1 MPAMEHMKLI
11 GLLKQLMQEGSR
23 WPCLHVLVTWS
34 PLAGG
39 DPCPGDPDA
48 WISISNFWW
57 EQRNYLIDPYRES
70 LLEYTSIDGEGN
82 RIRRLEAVAS
92 DGAGL
97 VSRIAYSYQM
107 AYHAVIKWERQLRSM
122 QERADAALKLAQDAQ
137 TAKNDAQDK
146 IARLEEEAAKDE
158 SPNPI
163 IALTIHGWTGH
174 GGLRGDIADAD
185 ATIANTQRIVDDI
198 RDEYFTKA
206 SEIIEQYSI
215 ADSVD
220 ALYNNRGAHLI
231 KVILLVP

>member
-1 MPAMEHMKLI
+1 
-11 GLLKQLMQEGSR
+11 
-23 WPCLHVLVTWS
+23 
-34 PLAGG
+34 
-39 DPCPGDPDA
+39 
-48 WISISNFWW
+48 
-57 EQRNYLIDPYRES
+57 
-70 LLEYTSIDGEGN
+70 
-82 RIRRLEAVAS
+82 
-92 DGAGL
+92 
-97 VSRIAYSYQM
+97 
-107 AYHAVIKWERQLRSM
+107 M